1 MTGPVFSR
9 PGRTNA
15 YGKNTEEI
23 KTSVPEQ
30 IKDEVAAVAIP
41 QGKTPS
47 EYLRELVIAD
57 LHGRV
62 PEELRSIVWAHAC
75 RETECPYLRALLH
88 QAIFGGVHEL
98 SLAAEEFQNRAE
110 IRLTSGVTG

>member
-9 PGRTNA
+9 PAHTNA

-30 IKDEVAAVAIP
+30 IKNEVAAVSLP

-47 EYLRELVIAD
+47 EYLRELIIAD

-62 PEELRSIVWAHAC
+62 PEELREIVWSHAC

-98 SLAAEEFQNRAE
+98 SLAAKEFQNRAG
-110 IRLTSGVTG
+110 IRPQAEVTG